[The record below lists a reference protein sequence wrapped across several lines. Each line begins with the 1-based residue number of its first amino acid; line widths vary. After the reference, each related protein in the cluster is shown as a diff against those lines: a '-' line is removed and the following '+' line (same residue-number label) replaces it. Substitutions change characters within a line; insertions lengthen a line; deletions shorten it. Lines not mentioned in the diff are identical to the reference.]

1 MASRLTLLTTVLAVT
16 TALLATACGPGG
28 PSHESLRAGRSVY
41 ADNCSACHGDR
52 GQGGVG
58 PALSAVREV
67 WPSCSDHMEWIRLG
81 SDRWQAER
89 GPTYGALDSRIGN
102 VMPGYDGR
110 LTADEIAAV
119 AAFERVEY
127 GDGDAVAEL
136 TDCGL
141 PPG

>member
-1 MASRLTLLTTVLAVT
+1 MLAVSVS
-16 TALLATACGPGG
+16 LLAAACGPGG
-28 PSHESLRAGRSVY
+28 SSHESLRTGRSVY

-58 PALSAVREV
+58 PALSSVREV
-67 WPSCSDHMEWIRLG
+67 WPSCTDHMEWIRLG

-89 GPTYGALDSRIGN
+89 GPTYGALDSRIN
-102 VMPGYDGR
+102 TVMPGYGGK

-127 GDGDAVAEL
+127 GDGDAVEEL
-136 TDCGL
+136 AGCGL
-141 PPG
+141 RPD